1 MAWDPKDPPR
11 FSGLKIDGVPPF
23 QGSIEFTFDRKVNVL
38 IGPNATGK
46 STILK
51 VLYPE
56 FRELYD
62 LQHLE
67 LQGLELQLEL
77 KGAGLDVR
85 LPKLDQPAPQGEW
98 NPLFAGDWLKHDKI
112 PYSDEPHPRR
122 GAVNQGTVPLIYL
135 PPIRDVAPPFVADYD
150 SDHLRP
156 ENRHKTSFDRVG
168 APLWM
173 EFGEEYEHSTHG
185 VSELEAQLAWLAQ
198 DPERF
203 IGQEKRI
210 AEFRNM
216 SRGYAPHLPLDAE
229 PFTSFDCNRVYYA
242 LQRLRDDDKSGE
254 GSGVDTARV
263 LAVTYACLRDICPEV
278 IQGEPA
284 SIFTPKMLVDEATYH
299 DLYVPG
305 LPSELAVDYVE
316 RPGMGA
322 HTVDNK
328 GEPLYWG
335 VLSTGTQGLFWWICY
350 LALKMAW
357 HYLFYVSDRRLYDG
371 PDNQLPTW
379 QHLPAILLIDEIE
392 NHLHPTWQR
401 RVIPALRKH
410 FPGLQ
415 IFATTHSP
423 FVVAG
428 LKRGQVHRLYRER
441 GVIKT
446 DKLTEEEKE
455 HKLVGWTVEEILR
468 KFMDVTD
475 PTDEATATAAATL
488 RWLRGR
494 YPSNGEVTAVQ
505 WVQECI
511 QQLQDNP
518 ERTRDEEYAWHWL
531 KAKQSGIAAD
541 DATPGLEWRDAA
553 LDELR
558 DIVSPD
564 LEAGGPLAAQ
574 QELFITQLRDLLADD
589 EIDSHD
595 PDEEV

>member
-1 MAWDPKDPPR
+1 MAWDPEDPPR
-11 FSGLKIDGVPPF
+11 ISSLHLYEEGPF
-23 QGSIEFTFDRKVNVL
+23 RYPNSTFFKVEFDPEVNVF

-46 STILK
+46 STILYALEQCSSSQCI
-51 VLYPE
+51 LYWSG
-56 FRELYD
+56 D
-62 LQHLE
+62 LL
-67 LQGLELQLEL
+67 
-77 KGAGLDVR
+77 V
-85 LPKLDQPAPQGEW
+85 QGEET
-98 NPLFAGDWLKHDKI
+98 NYA
-112 PYSDEPHPRR
+112 
-122 GAVNQGTVPLIYL
+122 AVPVVYL
-135 PPIRDVAPPFVADYD
+135 PPIREVLPRFDEDNIDRWSYTSFSREPRPFPHVENCSVKEEIGEAQKDWRTLLDDIDGTDYRGIFEVLGHAHD
-150 SDHLRP
+150 L
-156 ENRHKTSFDRVG
+156 TSFD
-168 APLWM
+168 
-173 EFGEEYEHSTHG
+173 S
-185 VSELEAQLAWLAQ
+185 AQ
-198 DPERF
+198 
-203 IGQEKRI
+203 
-210 AEFRNM
+210 
-216 SRGYAPHLPLDAE
+216 
-229 PFTSFDCNRVYYA
+229 VYHA
-242 LQRLRDDDKSGE
+242 LQELRADDLSGDGGE
-254 GSGVDTARV
+254 LRAATVVSVAYTCV
-263 LAVTYACLRDICPEV
+263 RDICPEV
-278 IQGEPA
+278 LQSDPA
-284 SIFTPKMLVDEATYH
+284 NFIHYRQKYDGP
-299 DLYVPG
+299 
-305 LPSELAVDYVE
+305 LAFASTGKEYFA
-316 RPGMGA
+316 MGA
-322 HTVDNK
+322 KIAGGN
-328 GEPLYWG
+328 EALYWG
-335 VLSTGTQGLFWWICY
+335 DLSTGTQGLFGWVCY
-350 LALKMAW
+350 LALKMAC
-357 HYLFYVSDRRLYDG
+357 HYSFSDGADADG
-371 PDNQLPTW
+371 RSYRW
-379 QHLPAILLIDEIE
+379 QDQAAILLIDEIE

-428 LKRGQVHRLYRER
+428 LKRGQVHRLYREK

-468 KFMDVTD
+468 EFMDVTD

>member
-1 MAWDPKDPPR
+1 MKWNLDDPPR
-11 FSGLKIDGVPPF
+11 YGGLAIDGIPPF
-23 QGSIEFTFDRKVNVL
+23 QAAIEFEFDPAVNVF

-51 VLYPE
+51 LLSPE
-56 FRELYD
+56 FQEFGNLP
-62 LQHLE
+62 
-67 LQGLELQLEL
+67 G
-77 KGAGLDVR
+77 KGYSIER
-85 LPKLDQPAPQGEW
+85 
-98 NPLFAGDWLKHDKI
+98 AGDNWLD
-112 PYSDEPHPRR
+112 PYIGDDGRMVGPGAPPQTGQTRVNR
-122 GAVNQGTVPLIYL
+122 GAVPVVYL
-135 PPIRDVAPPFVADYD
+135 PPVREVAPPYPDEFAADDSYPEHRYGKFYADKSNKIIEDQIGGLPNYDAETSVAKESWFRYI
-150 SDHLRP
+150 RQ
-156 ENRHKTSFDRVG
+156 EG
-168 APLWM
+168 EMPL
-173 EFGEEYEHSTHG
+173 
-185 VSELEAQLAWLAQ
+185 
-198 DPERF
+198 
-203 IGQEKRI
+203 KRNVPV
-210 AEFRNM
+210 EDM
-216 SRGYAPHLPLDAE
+216 WLDAY
-229 PFTSFDCNRVYYA
+229 PYTRFDCNRVYYA
-242 LQRLRDDDKSGE
+242 LQKLAAEDESRA
-254 GSGVDTARV
+254 GSGRDAA
-263 LAVTYACLRDICPEV
+263 AVAEATRACLRDICPEV
-278 IQGEPA
+278 IQGDLA
-284 SIFTPKMLVDEATYH
+284 SHPIAVLLDPDADESDPFYGYTTVRGNFGMAAH
-299 DLYVPG
+299 IAGADKAVYVG
-305 LPSELAVDYVE
+305 D
-316 RPGMGA
+316 
-322 HTVDNK
+322 
-328 GEPLYWG
+328 
-335 VLSTGTQGLFWWICY
+335 LSTGTQGLFWWICY
-350 LALKMAW
+350 LALKMAC
-357 HYLFYVSDRRLYDG
+357 HYSFSDGINAGDRSYR
-371 PDNQLPTW
+371 W
-379 QHLPAILLIDEIE
+379 QDQPAILLIDEIE

-410 FPGLQ
+410 FPKLQ

-428 LKRGQVHRLYRER
+428 LKRGQVHRLYREK

-446 DKLTEEEKE
+446 DQLTEEEKE

-468 KFMDVTD
+468 EFMDVTD

-574 QELFITQLRDLLADD
+574 QELFIAQLRDLLADD

-595 PDEEV
+595 PDGEV